1 MKSHTMSSTLIG
13 LLATELLLFIPAMGV
28 AQEIYVSSGYTGS
41 DPSDPVCSGSTE
53 NWVTVS
59 PGLQWNDG
67 EVLTF
72 EWRFQSED
80 WENDAAGFRLT
91 GADGVPQTRLI
102 DVDSADSNP
111 TPPPDSIFGPQTYS
125 VTLSCSSP
133 TPPCSGDLEI
143 YAANAFAC
151 WGSSALFVD
160 KASVNIAAASAPV
173 VSIDDVTVEQDDG
186 TADFTVSVSPAA
198 VGDIVIS
205 YTTQNGLALAPGDYT
220 TTSGSVTIPSGS
232 TTASSPISVP
242 IIDTGGWPPDLAFKV
257 VLTGIVSGTATIG
270 DTFGIGTITEYN
282 KAPEFSPT
290 TYMVP
295 EENPVG
301 FEVVM
306 EGRWNYVFEDN
317 DEFKPYGALTYVI
330 TAGNAGGE
338 FAIDPA
344 TGRITTNT
352 VFDFEALG
360 PTPHYQLTISV
371 TDGGGL
377 VADTNPPTGTP
388 PSGNILTINI
398 SNIDENLPHA
408 FNDTASVAEGDTV
421 NIDVLA
427 NDTESTRTPPPPT
440 TLSIVNIDGTPVLPG
455 DSVTLW
461 DGSTVLLEDG
471 TGAYPAGTLTF
482 SHDTTWENT
491 FINFSYIAQDG
502 NADQSTA
509 WVDIQITPP
518 VNDNVPQAFDDFGSV
533 EEGGSVAVFANVLD
547 NDMDDDLPWT
557 PLTVAEVNGLPGNV
571 GIPVATS
578 FGTVTVQANGEI
590 YYVHDGTEPVP
601 AVSDLDT
608 FTYRASDGVN
618 TSLVATAEVTITPVN
633 DAPVA
638 VDDHYSV
645 IAALTTDEDTAKT
658 FSNPGERLLDND
670 TDEEGDGFDMAP
682 PLPTTSTNG
691 AVITV
696 TDATMGSFNYDPSGA
711 GTIQAMDTGESLE
724 DTFTYTA
731 VDNGVPPAT
740 SGPGTVTIEVTGVN
754 DPPTS
759 ADSSVTAVEDVAY
772 AFQVSDFP
780 FSDIDTNDAG
790 LGLQSVRINTD
801 PAKGSLELSGVPV
814 SAPVLVAVASI
825 PNLTFTATDE
835 SGAGYT
841 TFTFMVSDGD
851 AFNPTPRTMTIDVTP
866 VNDEPSFT
874 KGLDQTV
881 NEDAGGQT
889 VVGWATGMSAGPVEE
904 AGQTLTFNVTN
915 NSNPGLFAAAPAIDG
930 STGTLTYTPAA
941 NANGSAVIDIELQD
955 NGGIANGGDDTSPTQ
970 QFTITVLPVN
980 DKPTADAL
988 TPTADEDVELLIALS
1003 GSDDPGDS
1011 NTVIEYRIESL
1022 PTNGTLSAT
1031 SGGAAIAGPFPVVLP
1046 TANVYYTSALND
1058 HTNTSFT
1065 YTIRDDGGTT
1075 NGGEDTSDAATV
1087 SVTVNSVNDTPT
1099 ADAQTV
1105 AATKDI
1111 DITITLTGSDPIE
1124 GDSLT
1129 AYTISTLPAAGK
1141 LYQTPDGT
1149 TRGAEITVTPTDVT
1163 NATQQVIYVSA
1174 PDGNGAGHGNFGFT
1188 VTDNGTPIAET
1199 SAEATVTVNVAAVN
1213 DPPVAVDD
1221 HYSNPVFTGEYE
1233 TDEDGIVEIKGP
1245 SDTGQKLADNDGPDP
1260 EGDTYEVGPPFATI
1274 SAGGAALSVDWKG
1287 EFDFDPSGTPGI
1299 QALDTGETLE
1309 DTFTYQLIDYG
1320 VPAATSAPATVT
1332 ILVTGV
1338 NDAPTSA
1345 DSSVAAVEGIAYAF
1359 QVSDFPFSDI
1369 DTNDAGLGLQSVRI
1383 DTDPGKGSLELSGV
1397 PVSAPATVA
1406 VADIPNLT
1414 FISPDD
1420 NGATTFT
1427 FLVSDGDA
1435 FNPTS
1440 RTMTVNI
1447 TPVNDEPSFTKGS
1460 DQTVN
1465 EDAGAQTVVGWA
1477 TGISAGPADE
1487 AGQILTFNVTNN
1499 TNPALF
1505 AVAPSIDSGTGTL
1518 TYTPAAD
1525 ANGSAVIDIE
1535 LQDNGGI
1542 ANGGDD
1548 TSPTQQFTITV
1559 TAVNDKPTANPDA
1572 VTATEDVQLMITLT
1586 GDDNDPELTPTMA
1599 YIITALPA
1607 TGSLRDETASAVIT
1621 ALDLPFTLTD
1631 DDVYFTT
1638 APHDVTG
1645 QTFEFKVNDG
1655 GGGTEESD
1663 PATVTITITAVN
1675 DAPTG
1680 ANQSVGTLEDTAITF
1695 AAADFSTGY
1704 ADVEGD
1710 AFAGIRISGSETAGD
1725 LEFQTLDVTVP
1736 QVVTAAQ
1743 LLAGD
1748 LVFTPGFDAHGAGH
1762 ATFTFE
1768 VWDGTDFSAA
1778 SYTMTVDV
1786 TSVNDKPT
1794 TLPSVPGPATED
1806 IEMAITLTADDG
1818 DPPPDTQP
1826 LTYIVTAI
1834 PATGTLYTTSGDPV
1848 GSAIGGVPFTLAGP
1862 TLYFITALNDASN
1875 QGFSWKVDDG
1885 QAVNNESDV
1894 QVETIVVTAF
1904 NDSPILTDPGAQA
1917 VNEDTDLGILGISVA
1932 DVDVDDAP
1940 GELSVSLAAGNGTV
1954 TLASTVGLTFTLGGD
1969 GQASMTFTGSLASV
1983 NTALGTVTYRGNADY
1998 HGADA
2003 LTVNVSDQGFTGIGG
2018 AQSDNVTVNITVNP
2032 LADVVNDT
2040 DTTGEDTAKVID
2052 VLLND
2057 VFAGATTITAVTQGA
2072 NGTVAINV
2080 GGGDVTYTPNA
2091 DWHGSDSFTYTVSN
2105 GGADETATVDITVN
2119 PIADVVDDTDATP
2132 EDTPKVVDVLANDG
2146 FTGTATITAVTQ
2158 GTNGTVAINVGGGDV
2173 TYTPNADWHG
2183 SDSFT
2188 YTVSN
2193 GGADETANVTV
2204 TVGVT
2209 GDVVND
2215 TDTTDEDTPK
2225 VIDVLANDGFTG
2237 TATITSVTQ
2246 GTNGSVTINAGAD
2259 VTYTPNVDWHG
2270 SDSFTYTVSN
2280 GGANETATVD
2290 VTVNSIADVIDDTTT
2305 TDEDTLVNID
2315 VMFND
2320 NFEGSK
2326 TITAVTQ
2333 GANGTVAIVGAGIG
2347 VSYTPNA
2354 DWNGVDTFTYTV
2366 SNGGADETAT
2376 VTITV
2381 NAVADIAADTDS
2393 TWEDQTVN
2401 ISVLGNDTFEGTP
2414 VVSVEPGDEP
2424 PNGTFVT
2431 EVDNSI
2437 SYRGVADYN
2446 GNDTFYYTVTS
2457 GGVTER
2463 AQVTVGILAVSDI
2476 NSDTA
2481 NTPEDTLVNITV
2493 LANDNFEG
2501 TPVVSVEPG
2510 DEPANGIVAVQ
2521 AGTSIN
2527 YTPNADWHGVDTFTY
2542 TVTSAG
2548 VTEAQTV
2555 TVTVDPVAD
2564 ATDNVATTGE
2574 DTGIILGVMG
2584 DDMFTGSKTIT
2595 AVTQGTNGTVTITDS
2610 GNTVTYVPNPDWN
2623 SDWSGIPDTFTYTV
2637 SNGGADETATVTVT
2651 VTAAQDIGNDTA
2663 DAAAGT
2669 PVTIDVMADE
2679 VWEDAG
2685 ANVTAVTSPT
2695 ANGATVMITG
2705 IGTVEYTGSVL
2716 GPDTFN
2722 YTVTAGGVTETA
2734 TVTVTVI
2741 PVHTVTIQWA
2751 GTGGGLV
2758 SWDDAGVLP
2767 ESPFFAT
2774 SDSGTAG
2781 YTSGFDVE
2789 SGDTIRLTATPFGA
2803 PGIKGSRFVTYIDGA
2818 STTTNPLVIGPITGP
2833 KTITVTFNQQWQVAR
2848 SLTGETAQ
2856 VTVTTSPVLAP
2867 PDLNPEVLDETQNST
2882 LYNFSPTEGYMVN
2895 LIVDGTLE
2903 ETSSFDVQREI
2914 LGIAADHE
2922 IEANILMNP
2931 LVNPTAGTNG
2941 SIAVSSPTSYY
2952 YGDMPTYTVT
2962 ADDGWCIDDVTVD
2975 GASVWDSTG
2984 TTGYTIVSDK
2994 IHQYKF
3000 DPLTRSGIDPYDIT
3014 ASFRLPWEFTGK
3026 IHPFMAQAVWQG
3038 AGRWS
3043 LYDVDQG
3050 VYVAQN
3056 MDHLERVN
3064 LPCDSR
3070 NFKFIVH
3077 DQADWETEETGGT
3090 RVGATVEFAI
3100 AISGDHSEEGRYK
3113 PILTVQTQ
3121 GEPGIT
3127 SQATASV
3134 SASPVDPANVV
3145 FTNWKGDAD
3154 GTVPTTDVFMDAPKT
3169 VIAVFTSKTDLDV
3182 DDDGDGK
3189 TENQGDCDDTDP
3201 TRGPG
3206 FTEIAGDGIDQDCNG
3221 VDLDASLGTVCL
3233 PISDIPLDTT
3243 LQAAPAN
3250 IMFILDDSGSMN
3262 WEFMTLESQGT
3273 FDGEY
3278 YLFDGHSTW
3287 STLGSGGGDA
3297 RAKWQSQWHEYNKI
3311 YYNPATTYVP
3321 WPTKDAL
3328 HDPDNPRRFP
3338 GTTSTTTT
3346 AMDAT
3351 FYDLSIAGQAG
3362 SPVDEATDL
3371 IVDDEDQP
3379 AAVPGASVMIDNG
3392 DPGYS
3397 ETGSS
3402 WNNGSWRSGYE
3413 GSNYRYTSSW
3423 QNGTA
3428 TWDFS
3433 TPTHAAG
3440 DWIVEVKYRE
3450 STYWTNDA
3458 KYTVYHSGGSDVVY
3472 LNQRTNGGQWQSLG
3486 TYTFAANSARVVL
3499 EREGDDRRITADAVR
3514 IIKPPVGLTGVRRFE
3529 IVAGTWDTGTQGAN
3543 EAYLDHYHDTQT
3555 GGDDT
3560 TTHIARW
3567 YPHVTTDADYQLFAR
3582 FRDTGAYDTQV
3593 SYTICYDGG
3602 GVNCVTTD
3610 PLDHENDGTQWNPL
3624 QSTGGTTTF
3633 RFTAAGGDNEYLELS
3648 WRPADH
3654 GNQDAN
3660 ADAIAWVDQTGGPS
3674 AVTMANSHYYM
3685 KGTDDNIYLVNMTGR
3700 VGDSTLQRRF
3710 YLFATANQSD
3720 PDDTVSDGEL
3730 TEVTDPATLQSLGLL
3745 LPDNRTATIVT
3756 ATAGDLTL
3764 NVNGLESAP
3773 DAGAYFTIEGD
3784 TTFYRVLSSTT
3795 SAITVDQPGTG
3806 LAADITAS
3814 KAITFYR
3821 SAEQDRRN
3829 FADWFAFYRARHLA
3843 AKAAVGHSI
3852 KQIRGVQIGL
3862 YSLWGR
3868 LNQPVLKVKVGSYP
3882 DRTNDLLNILYNYT
3896 NSGGTPLR
3904 IALRNVGR
3912 YFHNDD
3918 NQDGGIEGDDTTL
3931 TGNPWY
3937 PQDAGGNCQQSFAI
3951 LMTDGF
3957 WNGSSPSIGDA
3968 DQAKGAP
3975 YQDNPTTTATT
3986 YSNTLADV
3994 AQYYWNT
4001 DMVSDLDNDVPTN
4014 YIDANNRQH
4023 MVTYTVAFGVT
4034 GTLNPEDY
4042 DLFNTVE
4049 TDRTYPVWPDPFSCS
4064 NCQKQIDDMWH
4075 ASVNGR
4081 GVFLSAE
4088 DPGQLVSS
4096 LSDVVANVISRIG
4109 TGASLSIN
4117 GEELH
4122 AGTVMFQSSYSSDG
4136 WTGDVRAYEV
4146 VTPTNQQAGEK
4157 TGDVRFD
4164 KPIWSA
4170 SYKLGD
4176 VLPKANPDW
4185 PDPPSWNK
4193 TSWNSGRVIATYDP
4207 VNELGKKFRYDQL
4220 TTAQRDYLPGATA
4233 TEITRKVNYLR
4244 GDNTYEEDKVGGYFR
4259 QRFSKLGDIVHSS
4272 PLYEQYVA
4280 ADSSIY
4286 GVLYVGGNDGMIHA
4300 FYADED
4306 KTDPDNGKELFAYV
4320 PNLVFPKL
4328 NDLTRPGS
4336 AHQFYVDATP
4346 YVGDTGSQKIL
4357 FGGLGRGGK
4366 GLYALDVTDPLTLTE
4381 DNVGSWVLWEYPRA
4395 TTPQAEKVQLGYTY
4409 ARPFMVKSNDPDI
4422 GWVVLLGN
4430 GYDSKDQCPTL
4441 FVMRVFDTIEG
4452 GVTSPAGTP
4461 VAIIKASATATCPGD
4476 CNGLSEPVPLD
4487 ADGNTTV
4494 DYVYA
4499 GDLGGN
4505 LWKFD
4510 LTSDDH
4516 VDWRV
4521 YHRDATDDPAPLFTA
4536 RGPGNKTQPITI
4548 TPSVI
4553 RHPDSDKPGFLVVF
4567 GTGKYLHKDDADPPT
4582 DPGVSTIQTI
4592 YGVWDYGD
4600 ASASADPDHLLKDR
4614 REYLGTMTRAGS
4626 GASETNSLS
4635 NLDANI
4641 SLRKQVEDFYEEVHF
4656 FTCPPEET
4664 GGDPVTK
4671 STTDVT
4677 DPEVSGCSE
4686 EFSRFLRVLSNEP
4699 LIWKTEDDPE
4709 KASKGQRDDPT
4720 TAEANHAGWY
4730 FDLPHPSDRER
4741 VIRNGIIRDDKYIVM
4756 TSIPRNTPCSAG
4768 GDSILHEMNAFTGGR
4783 MDTAQFDIDL
4793 DAAISAGDLIVIRN
4807 PKYDPTDPE
4816 SPEFITVAPTG
4827 IHFNKMMYPPV
4838 ILRMPDDKREI
4849 KYSPDSGGGINVTT
4863 EVAEKIG
4870 MFYWRER

>member
-1 MKSHTMSSTLIG
+1 M
-13 LLATELLLFIPAMGV
+13 
-28 AQEIYVSSGYTGS
+28 
-41 DPSDPVCSGSTE
+41 
-53 NWVTVS
+53 
-59 PGLQWNDG
+59 
-67 EVLTF
+67 
-72 EWRFQSED
+72 
-80 WENDAAGFRLT
+80 
-91 GADGVPQTRLI
+91 
-102 DVDSADSNP
+102 
-111 TPPPDSIFGPQTYS
+111 
-125 VTLSCSSP
+125 
-133 TPPCSGDLEI
+133 
-143 YAANAFAC
+143 
-151 WGSSALFVD
+151 
-160 KASVNIAAASAPV
+160 NIAAASAPV

-205 YTTQNGLALAPGDYT
+205 YTTQNGSALAPGDYT
-220 TTSGSVTIPSGS
+220 TTAGSVTIPSGS

-242 IIDTGGWPPDLAFKV
+242 IVDTGGWPPDLTFKV

-471 TGAYPAGTLTF
+471 TGAYPAGALTF

-608 FTYRASDGVN
+608 FTYRASDGAN

-1011 NTVIEYRIESL
+1011 DLVIEYRIESLPANGTLSATSGGAAIAGPFPVVLPTANVYYTSALNNNTNTSFTYTVRDDGGTANGGVDTSDAATVSVTVNSVNDKPTADALTPTANEDVELLITLSGSDDPGDSNTVIEYRIESLPANGTLSATSGGAAIAGPFPVILPTANVYYTSALNNNTNTSFTYTVRDDGGTANGGVDTSDAATVSVTVNSVNDKPTADALTPTADEDVELLIALSGSDDPGDSNTVIEYRIESL

-1065 YTIRDDGGTT
+1065 YTVRDDGGTT

-1287 EFDFDPSGTPGI
+1287 EFDYDPSGTPGI

-1518 TYTPAAD
+1518 TYTLAADANGSAVIDIELQDNGGIANGGDDTSPTQQFTITVLSVNDKPTADALTPTANEDVELVITLSGSDNPVDSDTIIEYRIESLPTNGTLSATSGGPAIAGPFPVVLPTANVYYTSALNDHTNTSFTYTVRDDGGIANGGVDTSDAATVSVTVNSVNDEPSFTKGLDQTVLEDAGAQTVVGWATGMSAGPVDEAGQTLTFNVTNNTNPVMFAVAPSIDSGTGTLTYTPAAD

-1645 QTFEFKVNDG
+1645 QTFEFKVND

-2119 PIADVVDDTDATP
+2119 PIADVVDDTDTTP

-2158 GTNGTVAINVGGGDV
+2158 GTNGTVAINVSGGDV

-2424 PNGTFVT
+2424 PNGTFVI

-2476 NSDTA
+2476 TSDTA

-2555 TVTVDPVAD
+2555 TVTVDPVPD
-2564 ATDNVATTGE
+2564 ATDNVITTGE

-2637 SNGGADETATVTVT
+2637 SNGGADETATVT

-3127 SQATASV
+3127 SPATATAYAFQATASV

-3402 WNNGSWRSGYE
+3402 WNNGSWGSGYE

-3593 SYTICYDGG
+3593 SYTICYEGG

-3633 RFTAAGGDNEYLELS
+3633 RFTAAGGDNEYVELS

-3660 ADAIAWVDQTGGPS
+3660 ADAIAWVEQTGGPS

-3852 KQIRGVQIGL
+3852 NQIRGVQIGL

-3994 AQYYWNT
+3994 A
-4001 DMVSDLDNDVPTN
+4001 
-4014 YIDANNRQH
+4014 
-4023 MVTYTVAFGVT
+4023 
-4034 GTLNPEDY
+4034 
-4042 DLFNTVE
+4042 
-4049 TDRTYPVWPDPFSCS
+4049 
-4064 NCQKQIDDMWH
+4064 
-4075 ASVNGR
+4075 
-4081 GVFLSAE
+4081 
-4088 DPGQLVSS
+4088 
-4096 LSDVVANVISRIG
+4096 
-4109 TGASLSIN
+4109 
-4117 GEELH
+4117 
-4122 AGTVMFQSSYSSDG
+4122 
-4136 WTGDVRAYEV
+4136 
-4146 VTPTNQQAGEK
+4146 
-4157 TGDVRFD
+4157 
-4164 KPIWSA
+4164 
-4170 SYKLGD
+4170 
-4176 VLPKANPDW
+4176 
-4185 PDPPSWNK
+4185 
-4193 TSWNSGRVIATYDP
+4193 
-4207 VNELGKKFRYDQL
+4207 
-4220 TTAQRDYLPGATA
+4220 
-4233 TEITRKVNYLR
+4233 
-4244 GDNTYEEDKVGGYFR
+4244 
-4259 QRFSKLGDIVHSS
+4259 
-4272 PLYEQYVA
+4272 
-4280 ADSSIY
+4280 
-4286 GVLYVGGNDGMIHA
+4286 
-4300 FYADED
+4300 
-4306 KTDPDNGKELFAYV
+4306 
-4320 PNLVFPKL
+4320 
-4328 NDLTRPGS
+4328 
-4336 AHQFYVDATP
+4336 
-4346 YVGDTGSQKIL
+4346 
-4357 FGGLGRGGK
+4357 
-4366 GLYALDVTDPLTLTE
+4366 
-4381 DNVGSWVLWEYPRA
+4381 
-4395 TTPQAEKVQLGYTY
+4395 
-4409 ARPFMVKSNDPDI
+4409 
-4422 GWVVLLGN
+4422 
-4430 GYDSKDQCPTL
+4430 
-4441 FVMRVFDTIEG
+4441 
-4452 GVTSPAGTP
+4452 
-4461 VAIIKASATATCPGD
+4461 
-4476 CNGLSEPVPLD
+4476 
-4487 ADGNTTV
+4487 
-4494 DYVYA
+4494 
-4499 GDLGGN
+4499 
-4505 LWKFD
+4505 
-4510 LTSDDH
+4510 
-4516 VDWRV
+4516 
-4521 YHRDATDDPAPLFTA
+4521 
-4536 RGPGNKTQPITI
+4536 
-4548 TPSVI
+4548 
-4553 RHPDSDKPGFLVVF
+4553 
-4567 GTGKYLHKDDADPPT
+4567 
-4582 DPGVSTIQTI
+4582 
-4592 YGVWDYGD
+4592 
-4600 ASASADPDHLLKDR
+4600 
-4614 REYLGTMTRAGS
+4614 
-4626 GASETNSLS
+4626 
-4635 NLDANI
+4635 
-4641 SLRKQVEDFYEEVHF
+4641 
-4656 FTCPPEET
+4656 
-4664 GGDPVTK
+4664 
-4671 STTDVT
+4671 
-4677 DPEVSGCSE
+4677 
-4686 EFSRFLRVLSNEP
+4686 
-4699 LIWKTEDDPE
+4699 
-4709 KASKGQRDDPT
+4709 
-4720 TAEANHAGWY
+4720 
-4730 FDLPHPSDRER
+4730 
-4741 VIRNGIIRDDKYIVM
+4741 
-4756 TSIPRNTPCSAG
+4756 
-4768 GDSILHEMNAFTGGR
+4768 
-4783 MDTAQFDIDL
+4783 
-4793 DAAISAGDLIVIRN
+4793 
-4807 PKYDPTDPE
+4807 
-4816 SPEFITVAPTG
+4816 
-4827 IHFNKMMYPPV
+4827 
-4838 ILRMPDDKREI
+4838 
-4849 KYSPDSGGGINVTT
+4849 
-4863 EVAEKIG
+4863 
-4870 MFYWRER
+4870 